1 MVAHVKTAAF
11 ARNICAQHGTHGRG
25 MRSTIVMVLGIFT
38 VGSLMLGGCATA
50 DDIARL
56 QEEPGYV
63 AGFADGCQTVN
74 ESDKSFSTR
83 RVRDDFAFDEDKA
96 YRAGWRA
103 GLLQCR
109 RDYDDLTSRDGTIL
123 GEDQNF

>member
-1 MVAHVKTAAF
+1 MAALF
-11 ARNICAQHGTHGRG
+11 RTFVLFRASCA
-25 MRSTIVMVLGIFT
+25 LGI
-38 VGSLMLGGCATA
+38 LGALVLTGCATA
-50 DDIARL
+50 DVSTL

-63 AGFADGCQTVN
+63 AGFSDGCQTVN

-103 GLLQCR
+103 GLQQCR
-109 RDYDDLTSRDGTIL
+109 RDYDDYTTRDGTIL